1 MSRGLTK
8 KEIKKDEFL
17 DAATDAGEWLES
29 NWKTVL
35 AWAGGLAVLALLVSG
50 WHFMSKARDEAA
62 QDILGN
68 GMQVLATGNYD
79 QAIDLF
85 GQAADK
91 GGSGATEAVS
101 NLYKGIALSR
111 SGRNADAIPVLKE
124 VGDTASDLLVGQT
137 ARAVLAGIHADDGNH
152 DQAEAIY
159 LALSTETEGVY
170 PPAQALLN
178 AGLARIAQGRD
189 AEARELFEAIVAD
202 YPQTAA
208 ATQASQLLERQ

>member
-50 WHFMSKARDEAA
+50 WHFMSKARDETA
-62 QDILGN
+62 QGILSQ
-68 GMQVLATGNYD
+68 GMQVLATGDYE

-91 GGSGATEAVS
+91 GGSGATESVAE
-101 NLYKGIALSR
+101 LYRGITLSR
-111 SGRNADAIPVLKE
+111 SGRNDEALPILQE
-124 VGDTASDLLVGQT
+124 VGESAPDLLVAQT
-137 ARAVLAGIHADDGNH
+137 ARAVLAGIHEAGGEYE
-152 DQAEAIY
+152 QAEAIY
-159 LALSTETEGVY
+159 MALSTEEGGLY

-178 AGLARIAQGRD
+178 AGLARVAQGRD
-189 AEARELFEAIVAD
+189 AEARELFEGIVRD

-208 ATQASQLLERQ
+208 AAQANQLLEP